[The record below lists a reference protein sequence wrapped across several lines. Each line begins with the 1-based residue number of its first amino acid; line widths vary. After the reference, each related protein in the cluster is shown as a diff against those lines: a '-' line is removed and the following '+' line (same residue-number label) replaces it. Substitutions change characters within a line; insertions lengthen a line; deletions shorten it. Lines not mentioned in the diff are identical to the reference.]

1 MYASRTTQFL
11 VGIFALIGIAAL
23 VVLSVS
29 LGKVQIFAPAGYT
42 LYANFDNI
50 SGLKVGDS
58 VDLDGVHI
66 GKVTGIRLKD
76 LRAHVSLFIDQG
88 VEIDKDA
95 IAGIKTEGLLGNRY
109 VSVALGPSDKILT
122 DHDTIVQTESAFV
135 LEDAIGT
142 LINNLGSGGGS
153 KDCKDGSEKQAS
165 SGGSS
170 SGDDIS
176 LPPGVSDSKPGST
189 SKPGGASKPNNKK

>member
-23 VVLSVS
+23 VVLSIS
-29 LGKVQIFAPAGYT
+29 LGKVQVFAPAGYT

-76 LRAHVSLFIDQG
+76 LRAHVSLFVDQG
-88 VEIDKDA
+88 VQIDKDA

-109 VSVALGPSDKILT
+109 VSISLGPSDKILT
-122 DHDTIVQTESAFV
+122 DHDTIMQTESAFV

-142 LINNLGSGGGS
+142 LINNLGSGGS
-153 KDCKDGSEKQAS
+153 KDCNKDSDKQAG
-165 SGGSS
+165 SGAQSS
-170 SGDDIS
+170 SDDIS
-176 LPPGVSDSKPGST
+176 LPPGVSDSKSGSGP
-189 SKPGGASKPNNKK
+189 KGGAIKSNNKK

>member
-23 VVLSVS
+23 VVLSVT
-29 LGKVQIFAPAGYT
+29 LGKVQILAPPGYV

-66 GKVTGIRLKD
+66 GKITGVKLKD
-76 LRAHVSLFIDQG
+76 LRAHVTMFIDQG
-88 VEIDKDA
+88 VQIDQDA
-95 IAGIKTEGLLGNRY
+95 IAGIKTEGLLGNKY

-122 DHDTIVQTESAFV
+122 DHDTIRQTESAFV

-142 LINNLGSGGGS
+142 LINNIGSGGSGG
-153 KDCKDGSEKQAS
+153 KDCKDKDEKAAG
-165 SGGSS
+165 GGSAA
-170 SGDDIS
+170 GDDIS
-176 LPPGVSDSKPGST
+176 LPPGVADDKSK
-189 SKPGGASKPNNKK
+189 GAARPAGKK